1 MFLLI
6 REMKNNAN
14 ARLLTLNSIMFLL
27 ILSINLLC
35 DHLCQSLNSIMFL
48 LIQASID
55 ILIAR
60 QKTLNSIM
68 FLLIPDEFVF
78 IDSGIS
84 FKFHYVSINSREV
97 IKDLQFIYPLNSI
110 MFLLIRFCSFR
121 FHFLLLPL
129 NSIMFLLILFFRE
142 LLLCYCPF
150 FKFHYVSINSRDRW
164 WSLAGT
170 WTTLNSIM
178 FLLIPDR
185 KNLSWS
191 I

>member
-14 ARLLTLNSIMFLL
+14 ARLLT
-27 ILSINLLC
+27 
-35 DHLCQSLNSIMFL
+35 LNSIMFL

-129 NSIMFLLILFFRE
+129 NSIMFLLI
-142 LLLCYCPF
+142 
-150 FKFHYVSINSRDRW
+150 
-164 WSLAGT
+164 
-170 WTTLNSIM
+170 
-178 FLLIPDR
+178 PDR
-185 KNLSWS
+185 KNLS
-191 I
+191 